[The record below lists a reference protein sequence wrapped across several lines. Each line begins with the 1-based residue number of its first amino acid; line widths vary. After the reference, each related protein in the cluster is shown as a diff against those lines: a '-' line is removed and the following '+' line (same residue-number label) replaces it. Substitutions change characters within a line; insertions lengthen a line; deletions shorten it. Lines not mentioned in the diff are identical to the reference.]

1 MNGCITKGMDVQ
13 LDQWSFKLF
22 LFFLLSCTHTH
33 SRSPSPYSEKLGEE
47 GVRRKRA
54 RSPSDTGG
62 PLDSGRDGSPGQGEE
77 KDGSSKEWSS
87 LLDSFNTLF
96 EPFSPDHSPEHS
108 FDLYDDDIPPTKR
121 VSGCG
126 LF

>member
-1 MNGCITKGMDVQ
+1 M
-13 LDQWSFKLF
+13 F
-22 LFFLLSCTHTH
+22 LFFTSSHTHTH
-33 SRSPSPYSEKLGEE
+33 TRSRSPSPYSEKLGED

-54 RSPSDTGG
+54 RSPSDAGG

-77 KDGSSKEWSS
+77 KDGTSKEWSS

-126 LF
+126 LL